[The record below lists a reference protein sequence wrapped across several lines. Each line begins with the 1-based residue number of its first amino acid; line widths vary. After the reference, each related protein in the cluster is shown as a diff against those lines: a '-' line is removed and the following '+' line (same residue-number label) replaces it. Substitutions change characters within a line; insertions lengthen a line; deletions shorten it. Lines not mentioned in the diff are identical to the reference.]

1 MFLAV
6 CTKQAELVIPP
17 APKGSTQMTSEQV
30 QATKRIANVRIY
42 VERVIKRLNDFRIIN
57 RTIPII
63 ILRQANDI
71 IIIRAALTN
80 LRGRL

>member
-1 MFLAV
+1 V
-6 CTKQAELVIPP
+6 ICPKQAELVIPT

>member
-6 CTKQAELVIPP
+6 CPKQAELVIPP

-42 VERVIKRLNDFRIIN
+42 VERVIKKLKDFRIIN
-57 RTIPII
+57 QTIPII

-71 IIIRAALTN
+71 VICVALIN

>member
-1 MFLAV
+1 
-6 CTKQAELVIPP
+6 
-17 APKGSTQMTSEQV
+17 MTSEQV